1 MDENLV
7 TTAFLKIKEKWSTLC
22 TMRPYTFL
30 LRASFK
36 GGPPLKEAEKM
47 FWFVNSEKGVFYEKK

>member
-36 GGPPLKEAEKM
+36 GGPPLKEAEKKDIIHI
-47 FWFVNSEKGVFYEKK
+47 EHTYTFYM